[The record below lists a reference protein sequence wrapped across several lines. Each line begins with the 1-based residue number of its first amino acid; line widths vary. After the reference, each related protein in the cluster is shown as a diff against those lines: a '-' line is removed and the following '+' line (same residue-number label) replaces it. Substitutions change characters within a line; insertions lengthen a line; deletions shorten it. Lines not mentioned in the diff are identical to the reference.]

1 MHGSFNKV
9 SYCIKLKKKN
19 HMLISTDTENA
30 WQNPTAIQD
39 FKMKQNNPTL
49 SQLRTAVNFF
59 NLKNS
64 IYQKQLYH

>member
-9 SYCIKLKKKN
+9 RYCVKLKKKN
-19 HMLISTDTENA
+19 HTLISTNTQNA

-39 FKMKQNNPTL
+39 SKMKQNNPTL
-49 SQLRTAVNFF
+49 SQLRTEVNFF

-64 IYQKQLYH
+64 TYQKQLYH

>member
-19 HMLISTDTENA
+19 YMLISTDTENA

-49 SQLRTAVNFF
+49 SQLRTEVNF